1 MKQNILLKENILLN
15 LKSMSKEESIITAG
29 KLLVEKGY
37 VKDSYVQ
44 GMLEREKVYNTYIGN
59 KVAIPHGTND
69 YKNEILQSGIVV
81 LQFKE
86 GINYGDDKA
95 YLVIGIAGVNDEHL
109 EILSN
114 IAITIDDINT
124 VNKIIE
130 SNSRTEIYNIL
141 LSLNN

>member
-15 LKSMSKEESIITAG
+15 LKPMSKEEAIITAG
-29 KLLVEKGY
+29 RLLVEKGY
-37 VKDSYVQ
+37 VKESYVE

-59 KVAIPHGTND
+59 KVAIPHGTNAS
-69 YKNEILQSGIVV
+69 KNEILKSGIVV

-86 GINYGDDKA
+86 GIDYGDDKA

-109 EILSN
+109 EILSS
-114 IAITIDDINT
+114 IAITIEDINT
-124 VNKIIE
+124 VDKIIN
-130 SNSRTEIYNIL
+130 SDSRTEIYNIL